1 MGLKDILLFATIL
14 QPQNPNLDRQVKLK
28 EFPVLLKDCAQL
40 YIADYGTTAVIRISG
55 RATFVSSVSFK
66 KLVNGLIDRGYVK
79 FTLDLSHCQLM
90 DSTFLG
96 VLVGLSRKFVNSVQS
111 ILLFNPSDQVRDM
124 FDNLGILDLFGSV
137 DALCVENDLVSA
149 APNDDLT
156 NKSELTKNSLA
167 AHQALMDVSQEN
179 EVKFKEVA
187 LFLEENLKG
196 CS

>member
-1 MGLKDILLFATIL
+1 LLFSTTL
-14 QPQNPNLDRQVKLK
+14 QHQNRNLDRQVKL
-28 EFPVLLKDCAQL
+28 EDFDFLPKDCAQL

-66 KLVNGLIDRGYVK
+66 KLVNGLIDRGCVK
-79 FTLDLSHCQLM
+79 FTLDLSCCQLM

-96 VLVGLSRKFVNSVQS
+96 VLVGLSRKFVDSVQS
-111 ILLFNPSDQVRDM
+111 ILLFNPSDLVRDM

-137 DALCVENDLVSA
+137 DSLCVENDLVSA
-149 APNDDLT
+149 SHNDDLIS
-156 NKSELTKNSLA
+156 KSELTKNTLS
-167 AHQALMDVSQEN
+167 AHQALMEVNHSN

-196 CS
+196 